1 MMKAISFSNAS
12 KRIRY
17 LGIILTKK
25 VKDLYSESYETL
37 MKEIE
42 NYTNKLKDISSLWFA
57 KISVLPKAL

>member
-1 MMKAISFSNAS
+1 MKAISFSNAS

-42 NYTNKLKDISSLWFA
+42 NYTNKWKDISSLWIA

>member
-1 MMKAISFSNAS
+1 MKAISFSHAS

-42 NYTNKLKDISSLWFA
+42 NYTNKWKDIPYL
-57 KISVLPKAL
+57 

>member
-1 MMKAISFSNAS
+1 MKAISFSNAS

-42 NYTNKLKDISSLWFA
+42 NYTNKWKDIPYLWIA
-57 KISVLPKAL
+57 KISVLLKAL